1 MRIVV
6 TGAAGYVGS
15 ALMEALKG
23 REVVGVDWSGDE
35 WRTDYPLYRRD
46 YGLFPYSDFIRR
58 FDVVIH
64 LAAHSSVK
72 ACVDDPQGAWENN
85 VTNFHHLL
93 RCVRP
98 TAVLIYASSASVYN
112 GLAGQASEDAALL
125 PPAALYDAT
134 KRTMDDLARLSGLR
148 AYGLR
153 FGTISGPSPQM
164 RPELLINAMTRSAIE
179 RGHVTVQNGA
189 ARRSVAGIS
198 DVAGAILALLDG
210 KAEPGVYNVASA
222 HGTIESIGREVAYH
236 CGVPCLIDPRPT
248 PCYDFQMSTAKL
260 EATGWRPQATVAS
273 IVAGLQ
279 EVYSVTSNA
288 A

>member
-15 ALMEALKG
+15 ALMEAL
-23 REVVGVDWSGDE
+23 REYETVEVDWHRGE
-35 WRTDYPLYRRD
+35 APMGRD
-46 YGLFPYSDFIRR
+46 YRDTPPRLFKGADA
-58 FDVVIH
+58 VVH

-72 ACVDDPQGAWENN
+72 ACQDRPADAWHNN
-85 VTNFHHLL
+85 VTGFYEMLDNIKAHNP
-93 RCVRP
+93 VA
-98 TAVLIYASSASVYN
+98 TLIYASSASVYN
-112 GLAGQASEDAALL
+112 GIAGQASEDAALL

-179 RGHVTVQNGA
+179 RGHVTVQNGG

-198 DVAGAILALLDG
+198 DVVAATLHLLDG
-210 KAEPGVYNVASA
+210 RAEPGVYNVASA

-236 CGVPCLIDPRPT
+236 CGVPCVIDPHPS

-273 IVAGLQ
+273 IVRELQ
-279 EVYSVTSNA
+279 EVYRVATYA